1 LQQTA
6 VQCGKPEQEIQRK
19 IYHPAPKQ
27 IETLARPLEVNE
39 IALISSFHDGLAGSL
54 NLS

>member
-6 VQCGKPEQEIQRK
+6 VQCGKPEQEIQSK
-19 IYHPAPKQ
+19 ICHPAPKQ
-27 IETLARPLEVNE
+27 METLARPLEVNE
-39 IALISSFHDGLAGSL
+39 IAPHEGLAGSL